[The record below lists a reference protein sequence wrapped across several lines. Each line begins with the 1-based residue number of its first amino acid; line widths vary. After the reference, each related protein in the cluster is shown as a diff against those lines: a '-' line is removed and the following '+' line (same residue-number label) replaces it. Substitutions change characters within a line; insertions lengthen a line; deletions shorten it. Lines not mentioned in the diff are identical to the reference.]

1 MIFFVD
7 ENEENLRL
15 DSFLASVTPDLS
27 RSKLQNL
34 IKSGVV
40 KVNTTGKKP
49 SYLIKEGDKIEF
61 EVPESEVIKIEPEN
75 IPLDI
80 VFEDENMLVVN
91 KPSGMLTH
99 PTTIERSKTLVNA
112 LSNGNLFKN
121 KEQIYEM
128 LKVLN
133 IDEKVRGEVLTLEQ
147 YAEITNY

>member
-49 SYLIKEGDKIEF
+49 SYLI
-61 EVPESEVIKIEPEN
+61 
-75 IPLDI
+75 
-80 VFEDENMLVVN
+80 
-91 KPSGMLTH
+91 
-99 PTTIERSKTLVNA
+99 
-112 LSNGNLFKN
+112 
-121 KEQIYEM
+121 
-128 LKVLN
+128 
-133 IDEKVRGEVLTLEQ
+133 
-147 YAEITNY
+147 